1 MQADEKV
8 KLARESFPVLEEWAY
23 LDSGSVGP
31 VSTIYAETLAR
42 CTDEDLRMGRAWLRR
57 WDRIGA
63 AKERIRGEI
72 ATLLGTNPGRIL
84 LTRSTSDG
92 VRTLLGSL
100 DWSAGDEVVTTRL
113 EFPACADAIAEL
125 EQTSQVKVH
134 SAAVPEMNHDA
145 LDWLERCVTPRT
157 RLIAF
162 SGVAFTTGARLPI
175 ERIADFAAARGI
187 PTLVDGAQLVGAAT
201 PDVAATRV
209 DFMALPLQ
217 KWLCGPEGLGALY
230 IREGA
235 PCSRPNEHLV
245 HGWPVL
251 EAAAEHL
258 KWMRDALRW
267 SWIHERTLR
276 LAAHARRV
284 LQDLEQVRLVTPEAH
299 AGLVAVQCP
308 PDTSQPLY
316 DHLKAEHMIVRYR
329 PELDLLRIST
339 AFFTTEHEIDRYAA
353 AIRAYD
359 GQVHSK
365 YAS

>member
-8 KLARESFPVLEEWAY
+8 KLARDSFPVLEEWAY
-23 LDSGSVGP
+23 LDTGSVGP
-31 VSTIYAETLAR
+31 VSTGYAAALAR
-42 CTDEDLRMGRAWLRR
+42 CTDEDLRLGRAWLRR

-63 AKERIRGEI
+63 AKERIRSEI
-72 ATLLGTNPGRIL
+72 AALLGTNPGQIV
-84 LTRSTSDG
+84 LTRSTTDG
-92 VRTLLGSL
+92 VRTLLRSL
-100 DWSAGDEVVTTRL
+100 NWSAGDEVVTTRL
-113 EFPACADAIAEL
+113 EFPACANAIAEL
-125 EQTSQVKVH
+125 EQTSQVTVH
-134 SAAVPEMNHDA
+134 TAAVPDTNLDA
-145 LDWLERCVTPRT
+145 LDWLERCVTPAT

-175 ERIADFAAARGI
+175 ERIVEFASARGI
-187 PTLVDGAQLVGAAT
+187 LTLVDGAQLVGAAT

-217 KWLCGPEGLGALY
+217 KWLCGPEGLGGLY

-235 PCSRPNEHLV
+235 AGSRPDEHLV

-258 KWMRDALRW
+258 RWMRDALGW

-276 LAAHARRV
+276 LAAHARGV
-284 LQDLEQVRLVTPEAH
+284 LQDLDPIRLVTPEAH

-308 PDTSQPLY
+308 KDTSRPLY

-339 AFFTTEHEIDRYAA
+339 AFFTTEQEIDRFAA
-353 AIRAYD
+353 AIRACD